1 MLWII
6 PKIEEMFDRFLKR
19 KLKVPYILQ
28 INENACGAAVLEMV
42 YRYYGLN
49 DISQEDIFNKYKEHE
64 PYGSGNFRITVDNI
78 VSDAK
83 ERGFSSFWNRI
94 NCANHKDAINTLKR
108 LTMDL
113 RIPVIVCQK
122 FTEEQPLIGHFRI
135 VVGIKN
141 NIVYVHDPHVSNG
154 GKDKEWVIERFME
167 FWQPTGENVTG
178 GVYVVIKNKKKRQEI
193 F

>member
-83 ERGFSSFWNRI
+83 ERGFSSFFYRI
-94 NCANHKDAINTLKR
+94 YFVYHKDTNYYLK
-108 LTMDL
+108 
-113 RIPVIVCQK
+113 K
-122 FTEEQPLIGHFRI
+122 
-135 VVGIKN
+135 
-141 NIVYVHDPHVSNG
+141 
-154 GKDKEWVIERFME
+154 
-167 FWQPTGENVTG
+167 
-178 GVYVVIKNKKKRQEI
+178 
-193 F
+193 